1 MRSKTDK
8 FYKCEYHL
16 HSVICIRDRT
26 AVVIHTANLPRVG
39 NGESLSP
46 PGAAFRDPCQGQ
58 TSGHV
63 VVYINPRPLKYTDKI
78 YGLRGY
84 PNDQRIRST
93 AERSWIIATGQIG
106 LPI

>member
-26 AVVIHTANLPRVG
+26 AVVIHTANLPRG
-39 NGESLSP
+39 WKGIPLSP
-46 PGAAFRDPCQGQ
+46 PGATILDPCQGQ

-63 VVYINPRPLKYTDKI
+63 VVSINLLPLKI
-78 YGLRGY
+78 YGLRINNTVCGLKY
-84 PNDQRIRST
+84 T
-93 AERSWIIATGQIG
+93 A
-106 LPI
+106 